1 MLVRAAASVES
12 FRGPGTAGEVGVTV
26 DRAPRGL
33 LLPTR
38 TAGELL
44 PISAVERFHPHG
56 KLTVWVSSPRDEGM
70 PDVTE
75 PQVWVLIG
83 TFAATVL
90 GGMTFSTNL
99 IMGSLTKVITANTDR
114 LEARLDAVR
123 YETVAEIHVT
133 RTRVDS
139 VEAGLTA
146 KIDTVE
152 AGLTAK
158 INTVEAGLSAKID
171 TVEAGLSAKID
182 SVESRLRGDLARI
195 DADVTAII
203 RRIWNDPPAG

>member
-12 FRGPGTAGEVGVTV
+12 FRGPGAAGEVGVTV

-33 LLPTR
+33 FLPTGA
-38 TAGELL
+38 TGELL
-44 PISAVERFHPHG
+44 PTTAVERSHPYG
-56 KLTVWVSSPRDEGM
+56 MLTVWIPSARIEGM
-70 PDVTE
+70 PDVAE

-83 TFAATVL
+83 TFAAAVL

-99 IMGSLTKVITANTDR
+99 IMGSLAKVITANTDR
-114 LEARLDAVR
+114 IEARLDAVR

-133 RTRVDS
+133 RTRIDSVETVLTAKIDS

-146 KIDTVE
+146 R
-152 AGLTAK
+152 
-158 INTVEAGLSAKID
+158 IN

-195 DADVTAII
+195 DADVTAIT